1 MCAFLNKGTDW
12 GIPVQFGDDLTKMMW
27 KTEEP
32 PACYW
37 DCAPD
42 VWTRLLQQRGWLDE
56 WGWLKIPTWL
66 TKPRHNYFW
75 RELQMEL
82 DAHPWDP
89 NSGTYSPITRLAE
102 QVVVWHPDDLF
113 LVQGHD
119 TRSARD
125 MRDRLSRY
133 KRRCFSKPWEAGY
146 SKIDSKIKATIRQS
160 SIWYCTLFVHASH
173 SHAFLE
179 ADVGW
184 YQPVRPRQD
193 DETVP
198 ADALAHVQPF
208 HPGVLNILYPYEA
221 TLAKQRA
228 LKQRL
233 QRKPSYGRYQSQVQL
248 AAAASS
254 AVPIVCGAWN
264 LIIPLHGVSNL
275 T

>member
-56 WGWLKIPTWL
+56 WGWLKIRTWL

-146 SKIDSKIKATIRQS
+146 SKIDWKIKVTIRES
-160 SIWYCTLFVHASH
+160 STWYCILFVHACH

-179 ADVGW
+179 ADAGW
-184 YQPVRPRQD
+184 YQPVRARQD
-193 DETVP
+193 DETIP
-198 ADALAHVQPF
+198 ADALCVVQPF
-208 HPGVLNILYPYEA
+208 HPGVLNVLYPYA
-221 TLAKQRA
+221 PTLAKQRA

-233 QRKPSYGRYQSQVQL
+233 QRKPSYGR
-248 AAAASS
+248 
-254 AVPIVCGAWN
+254 
-264 LIIPLHGVSNL
+264 
-275 T
+275 